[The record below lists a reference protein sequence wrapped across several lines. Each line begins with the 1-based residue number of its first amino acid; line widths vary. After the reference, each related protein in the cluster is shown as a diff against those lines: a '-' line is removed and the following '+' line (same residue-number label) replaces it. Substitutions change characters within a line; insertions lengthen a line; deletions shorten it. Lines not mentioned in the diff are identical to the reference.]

1 MIKRINKKEP
11 TDSNSNSHTNLSED
25 KKINLNELKKEI
37 LVLGY
42 DPKHPFVKRV
52 LEKLD
57 ELCNP
62 LCYKEYKGIMNEL
75 ENKGRLPLQPNNDPN
90 SDPYYNWGIV
100 PFPPRAGVPLNEDS
114 IQELIKK
121 EEENL
126 AKKEND
132 KTKSLD
138 EIKNNLNSL
147 NSYFNDTNKNIYKD
161 SYFAD
166 LKKNINK

>member
-1 MIKRINKKEP
+1 MIRRINKKE
-11 TDSNSNSHTNLSED
+11 TTNSNPNSDSNLSED
-25 KKINLNELKKEI
+25 KKLTPYEIKNEI
-37 LVLGY
+37 LFLGY
-42 DPKHPFVKRV
+42 DPQHPFVKRV

-57 ELCNP
+57 KNHNSLS
-62 LCYKEYKGIMNEL
+62 YRSYKGLMNEL
-75 ENKGRLPLQPNNDPN
+75 ENKGRLPLQPNNDPE
-90 SDPYYNWGIV
+90 SDPYYDWEIV
-100 PFPPRAGVPLNEDS
+100 PFPPRFGVPLNEDA

-126 AKKEND
+126 VKKEND

-161 SYFAD
+161 SYYSD

>member
-1 MIKRINKKEP
+1 MRRRINEKEQTNSSP
-11 TDSNSNSHTNLSED
+11 NSDSNVSED
-25 KKINLNELKKEI
+25 KMITPYEIKKEI

-52 LEKLD
+52 LENLD
-57 ELCNP
+57 KGHNP
-62 LCYKEYKGIMNEL
+62 LSYKSYKGLMNEL
-75 ENKGRLPLQPNNDPN
+75 ENKGRLPLQPNNDPK
-90 SDPYYNWGIV
+90 SDPNYDFEIV
-100 PFPPRAGVPLNEDS
+100 PFPPQFGVPMNEDA
-114 IQELIKK
+114 IQELINK

-126 AKKEND
+126 SKKEND

-147 NSYFNDTNKNIYKD
+147 NSYINDTNKNIYKD
-161 SYFAD
+161 SYYSD